1 VTSQSRDV
9 NKHGSGVKMAVG
21 GKQSGL
27 YNITNV
33 KVRLAQIFK
42 IAADGNSNLKL
53 GFNLKLARW

>member
-1 VTSQSRDV
+1 
-9 NKHGSGVKMAVG
+9 MAVG